1 MRQMLANIQDHPMI
15 PIAVLVLFVA
25 LFGSLLFMVFR
36 KDSKEIYDEAS
47 QIPLGNKGAHNE

>member
-15 PIAVLVLFVA
+15 PVVVLLLFVA

-36 KDSKEIYDEAS
+36 KDSKKIYDEAS
-47 QIPLGNKGAHNE
+47 MIPLNNKGAHNE